1 MQFLPRKW
9 ASGVQGVGRRGT
21 VWKSEGGD
29 EGRGEGGVAA
39 DATFPVS
46 VWKHLCLERNVPCI
60 LFWSLDF
67 WSCIHVI
74 YNIMVILM

>member
-46 VWKHLCLERNVPCI
+46 VDICVWKGMFHAFCSGAWTFGVVYMLYI
-60 LFWSLDF
+60 T
-67 WSCIHVI
+67 
-74 YNIMVILM
+74 